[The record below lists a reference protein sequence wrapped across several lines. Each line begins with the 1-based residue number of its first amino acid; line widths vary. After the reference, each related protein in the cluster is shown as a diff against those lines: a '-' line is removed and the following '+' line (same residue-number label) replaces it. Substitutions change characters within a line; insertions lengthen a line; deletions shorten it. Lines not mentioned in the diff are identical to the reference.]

1 MQLKSDARLVFGM
14 HSASRLLLPFGT
26 ERVIPCAGL
35 APSGGHI
42 HRQQASQV
50 FVVETSAGAVWESPF
65 NSGSGPPSLQTC
77 KEGVQAL
84 NLRSRTAPAYVSRAQ
99 ACDVCCRPAALR
111 GSPPHFVR
119 GLLGCLIIDGTPVHY
134 LCALQSITLA

>member
-1 MQLKSDARLVFGM
+1 M
-14 HSASRLLLPFGT
+14 LPFGT

-65 NSGSGPPSLQTC
+65 RVWTPLFANLQGGGPGFKFEIPYSARVRFEGTSL
-77 KEGVQAL
+77 
-84 NLRSRTAPAYVSRAQ
+84 
-99 ACDVCCRPAALR
+99 
-111 GSPPHFVR
+111 
-119 GLLGCLIIDGTPVHY
+119 
-134 LCALQSITLA
+134 